1 MSDLHTE
8 WTAEVTTLSPLH
20 IGTGDELML
29 SYDLVP
35 HRERTYRVNE
45 DALLDAMLVRAEAEG
60 ASAVNRVLMGR
71 SAAELLTPADF
82 DDPTL
87 FRYVLAGAP
96 TKHEGK
102 IPEQIKDVHDHPY
115 LPGSSLKGALR
126 TVLAWSFYARQKQR
140 PDLGRLRRS
149 RSWAAQDLE
158 RNIFGQ
164 DPNHDFLRALH
175 VQDSAPL
182 TEANALRLE
191 QVQVY
196 PGGTPVEMEAVRPGV
211 AFRLTI
217 AVDEYGFQQETARQ
231 LGWQGKRAWLGQLV
245 TLGKEYARERL
256 LTEAEFFKAH
266 SGPQATLGFY
276 AALVKQIVEG
286 KLAED
291 EFLLQVGWG
300 TGWESKTLGS
310 GLLRQNDTAFERL
323 LREYRMTK
331 ERNRGPGDPFPKSR
345 TLTLRGGKPAL
356 PLGWVRVKLVG
367 FVPGEEPVV
376 TPPQRKERPEPAP
389 GPSRRPEDLRP
400 GEVLE
405 GRVRQ
410 VASFG
415 AFVDVGVG
423 NDGLVHISELSEEH
437 VASVEDVVR
446 VGQRVQVKVL
456 NVERREGKW
465 RIGLTMKEVEQ
476 AK

>member
-1 MSDLHTE
+1 MS
-8 WTAEVTTLSPLH
+8 
-20 IGTGDELML
+20 M
-29 SYDLVP
+29 
-35 HRERTYRVNE
+35 
-45 DALLDAMLVRAEAEG
+45 
-60 ASAVNRVLMGR
+60 
-71 SAAELLTPADF
+71 
-82 DDPTL
+82 
-87 FRYVLAGAP
+87 
-96 TKHEGK
+96 
-102 IPEQIKDVHDHPY
+102 
-115 LPGSSLKGALR
+115 
-126 TVLAWSFYARQKQR
+126 
-140 PDLGRLRRS
+140 
-149 RSWAAQDLE
+149 
-158 RNIFGQ
+158 
-164 DPNHDFLRALH
+164 
-175 VQDSAPL
+175 
-182 TEANALRLE
+182 
-191 QVQVY
+191 
-196 PGGTPVEMEAVRPGV
+196 
-211 AFRLTI
+211 
-217 AVDEYGFQQETARQ
+217 
-231 LGWQGKRAWLGQLV
+231 
-245 TLGKEYARERL
+245 
-256 LTEAEFFKAH
+256 
-266 SGPQATLGFY
+266 
-276 AALVKQIVEG
+276 
-286 KLAED
+286 
-291 EFLLQVGWG
+291 
-300 TGWESKTLGS
+300 
-310 GLLRQNDTAFERL
+310 
-323 LREYRMTK
+323 
-331 ERNRGPGDPFPKSR
+331 ERNRGPGDHFPKSC